1 MEVRTPIEGLG
12 SAQASPFL
20 TRIGPGM
27 RTGFAMQHPCAPV
40 PFPLKTGM
48 LPRLSSTWM
57 REGMKR
63 RDILALVGVAIFQG
77 ASAQLGAQGL
87 RRVRLGYLNGAI
99 ATPEGGSL
107 SGSLEILKEVL
118 NQHGWREGETIEVEA
133 RFANGDA
140 SLIPRLAAE
149 LVAQRPHVIV
159 ATGSSE
165 TKALQAATG
174 NIPIVFLQIP
184 DPLSLG
190 VVDSIAQPGRN
201 ITGFSNGPQILWGK
215 RLSILVELL
224 GRPPRGLAWLGN
236 PANAGAASSWADAKD
251 AADNLGADLIRVEI
265 STAEHLDGTFDSLK
279 VRDALLVQW
288 DFLSYSLRKRLAQL
302 VAQHRL
308 PAVYEN
314 RGYVVDGGLLS
325 YGADVRDNYR
335 RAAGYVDRILKGARP
350 ADLPVDQ
357 ASRFELVI
365 NVKTAKALG
374 LTIPPALLARAD
386 EVIE

>member
-1 MEVRTPIEGLG
+1 
-12 SAQASPFL
+12 
-20 TRIGPGM
+20 
-27 RTGFAMQHPCAPV
+27 MQHPCAPV

-48 LPRLSSTWM
+48 LPRLLTW
-57 REGMKR
+57 EGMKR
-63 RDILALVGVAIFQG
+63 RDFLALVGVAIFQG
-77 ASAQLGAQGL
+77 ASPQLGAQGL

-118 NQHGWREGETIEVEA
+118 DQHGWREGETIEVEA

-224 GRPPRGLAWLGN
+224 GRSPLRLAWLGN
-236 PANAGAASSWADAKD
+236 PANAGAASSWADAKV
-251 AADNLGADLIRVEI
+251 AADKLGADLIRVEI

-279 VRDALLVQW
+279 DRDALLVQW
-288 DFLSYSLRKRLAQL
+288 DFLSYSLRKRLVKAC
-302 VAQHRL
+302 
-308 PAVYEN
+308 
-314 RGYVVDGGLLS
+314 
-325 YGADVRDNYR
+325 
-335 RAAGYVDRILKGARP
+335 RAA
-350 ADLPVDQ
+350 
-357 ASRFELVI
+357 
-365 NVKTAKALG
+365 
-374 LTIPPALLARAD
+374 PPASGL
-386 EVIE
+386 